1 MIKDFAMDEFDFST
15 VNFDS
20 FDIELNMFDDE
31 DTSDDLEITFN

>member
-1 MIKDFAMDEFDFST
+1 MDEFDFST

-20 FDIELNMFDDE
+20 FDIELDMFDDE